1 MVLRVITNNT
11 FLDYELKE
19 KIDKKLL
26 TSAIDNQ
33 STIMI
38 ETKQETIVFI
48 NVINIISLEI
58 FDIPPIS

>member
-48 NVINIISLEI
+48 NVINIVSLEI

>member
-19 KIDKKLL
+19 KIDKNLL

>member
-1 MVLRVITNNT
+1 MVLRVITNDT